1 MAGAPVP
8 IKFNPQG
15 PVNFSPYGTVAL
27 GVTGS
32 GTASVSGV
40 FTTDLSIN
48 ANSIMVYNGTTAAVF
63 VAFGYS
69 GDAPIT
75 AAPPTS
81 TESNNST
88 PVGPGAIVL
97 FTKRGVTIP
106 NYNVGV
112 SNAGKAF
119 DTVAV
124 YPGSNT
130 GTVYFTAGEGV

>member
-1 MAGAPVP
+1 MVATPVP

-15 PVNFSPYGTVAL
+15 PVNFSPYGTIAL
-27 GVTGS
+27 GVTGG
-32 GTASVSGV
+32 GTASISAA

-48 ANSIMVYNGTTAAVF
+48 ANSLMVYNGTTAVVF
-63 VAFGYS
+63 VTSGYS
-69 GDAPIT
+69 GDAPI
-75 AAPPTS
+75 AAAAATS

-88 PVGPGAIVL
+88 PIGPGAIVL
-97 FTKRGVTIP
+97 LTKRGVTIP

-112 SNAGKAF
+112 SNAGKAY

-130 GTVYFTAGEGV
+130 GTVYFTAGDGV